1 MSGTKGKGSTCA
13 MCESILNFHGYK
25 TGFFS
30 SPHLVSVRER
40 IRINH
45 SPLSEI
51 DFSLFFW
58 SVYNKLY
65 SQKVIL
71 IRLSILVFKNVQIS
85 NIYFCKC
92 CQQIAMFLV
101 LNDYINTCLFKVG
114 PILPLLS
121 TSNDRLE

>member
-13 MCESILNFHGYK
+13 MCESILNLHGYK

-65 SQKVIL
+65 SQKVIQ
-71 IRLSILVFKNVQIS
+71 IRLSILVFLNVQIS

-92 CQQIAMFLV
+92 CRQIAISLV
-101 LNDYINTCLFKVG
+101 F
-114 PILPLLS
+114 S
-121 TSNDRLE
+121 S

>member
-30 SPHLVSVRER
+30 SPHLVSVCER

-65 SQKVIL
+65 SQKVIK

-85 NIYFCKC
+85 TNIYFCKF
-92 CQQIAMFLV
+92 CQQITIFLV
-101 LNDYINTCLFKVG
+101 LNDDINTFLFKVG
-114 PILPLLS
+114 P
-121 TSNDRLE
+121 